1 MEVTHNVA
9 DENKEEA
16 EELFLLYRPRQG
28 INPSSY
34 INVCI
39 KAYKETNKVSS
50 YSIKLEKCDVT
61 ASLSYLC
68 LPNCTLLR
76 SLASLGCISV

>member
-28 INPSSY
+28 INDLLTSMYASKP
-34 INVCI
+34 I
-39 KAYKETNKVSS
+39 KRQ
-50 YSIKLEKCDVT
+50 IK
-61 ASLSYLC
+61 
-68 LPNCTLLR
+68 
-76 SLASLGCISV
+76 